1 MSLIEH
7 QLISKVL
14 DDNCFYQL
22 SKYGISSEDFI
33 VIPDVYTFVSSY
45 VSQYGNVP
53 DYLTVVDKFEGFEY
67 VETANNI
74 AYMAKTLK
82 SHTAKRKAY
91 QLMQN
96 EVSEQFDK
104 LTGTQFASWLA
115 EKATAIAEEANMA
128 GRLGTNLAQNGS
140 ERRKL
145 YMESKEQGTGKFI
158 ATPYPSLTEWLD
170 GGFELGDYVLLMAY
184 TNKGKSWIS
193 ADIAKEAWEQG
204 YGVLDY
210 RPEIS
215 KAQFMNRFDTLE
227 GKFNNVALKKGDLV
241 ETEEKRYLEYL
252 KSFNETNSTPYIL
265 KCMEDMPEG
274 LSLKTIEADLNQ
286 NPEID
291 VVIID
296 GFLLMDHGGNSREAL
311 AGTSRK
317 LRQMFARHG
326 VLGIVVHQTPTSAE
340 KDAKSV
346 TAEDSRLPKTPDLTD
361 YSETIA
367 VAQDAV
373 TVMTFNQ
380 LDGVGAIKLAKAKTP
395 NVGKTLELFCNFT
408 MGTIKEREILDDI

>member
-14 DDNCFYQL
+14 DDNCFYKL
-22 SKYGISSEDFI
+22 AKYGITVSDF
-33 VIPDVYTFVSSY
+33 VAIPEVYKFVDSY
-45 VSQYGNVP
+45 VTEYGNVP
-53 DYLTVVDKFEGFEY
+53 DYLTVVEKFDAFEY
-67 VETANNI
+67 TETANNL
-74 AYMAKTLK
+74 AYMAKSLK
-82 SHTAKRKAY
+82 SATAKRKAY
-91 QLMQN
+91 QLLQN
-96 EVSEQFDK
+96 DVSAQFDK
-104 LTGTQFASWLA
+104 MTGVQFATWLA
-115 EKATAIAEEANMA
+115 EKTAEIAEEANMA

-140 ERRKL
+140 ERLQL
-145 YMESKEQGTGKFI
+145 YQESKEQGTGKFI
-158 ATPYPSLTEWLD
+158 STPYPSLTDWLD

-204 YGVLDY
+204 NGVLDY

-215 KAQFMNRFDTLE
+215 REQFMNRFDTLE
-227 GKFNNVALKKGDLV
+227 GKFNNIGLKKGDL
-241 ETEEKRYLEYL
+241 TEREEQRYFDYL
-252 KSFNETNSTPYIL
+252 KQFNETNNTPYIL

-286 NPEID
+286 NPEIS

-317 LRQMFARHG
+317 LRQLFARHG

-340 KDAKSV
+340 KDAKAT
-346 TAEDSRLPKTPDLTD
+346 TAEDSRLPVTPDLTD

-373 TVMTFNQ
+373 TVLTFNQ
-380 LDGVGAIKLAKAKTP
+380 VDGVGALKLAKAKTP
-395 NVGKTLELFCNFT
+395 RVGEVLELFCNFT
-408 MGTIKEREILDDI
+408 FGTIREPEIIDGI

>member
-1 MSLIEH
+1 MSLMEH

-22 SKYGISSEDFI
+22 QKYGISEEDFV
-33 VIPDVYTFVSSY
+33 VIPAVYKFVSSY

-53 DYLTVVDKFEGFEY
+53 DYLTVVDKFEEFEY
-67 VETANNI
+67 TETANNI
-74 AYMAKTLK
+74 AYMAKSLK
-82 SHTAKRKAY
+82 SSTAKRKTY
-91 QLMQN
+91 QLLQN
-96 EVSEQFDK
+96 EVAAQFDK
-104 LTGTQFASWLA
+104 MTGVQFANWLA
-115 EKATAIAEEANMA
+115 EQTTAIAEDANMS
-128 GRLGTNLAQNGS
+128 GRLGTNLAQNGA
-140 ERRKL
+140 ERLTL
-145 YMESKEQGTGKFI
+145 YEESKEQGTGKFI

-215 KAQFMNRFDTLE
+215 RAQFMNRFDTLE
-227 GKFNNVALKKGDLV
+227 GKFNNIALKKGDLV
-241 ETEEKRYLEYL
+241 EPEEQRYIEYL
-252 KSFNETNSTPYIL
+252 KGFNETNATPYIL

-286 NPEID
+286 NPEIS

-311 AGTSRK
+311 AATSRK
-317 LRQMFARHG
+317 LRQLFARQG

-340 KDAKSV
+340 KDSQSN

-395 NVGKTLELFCNFT
+395 TVGNTLELFCNFT
-408 MGTIKEREILDDI
+408 MGTIREPEILDDI

>member
-14 DDNCFYQL
+14 DDNCFYKL
-22 SKYGISSEDFI
+22 AKYGITVSDF
-33 VIPDVYTFVSSY
+33 VAIPEVYKFVDSY
-45 VSQYGNVP
+45 VTEYGNVP
-53 DYLTVVDKFEGFEY
+53 DYLTVVEKFDAFEY
-67 VETANNI
+67 TETANNL
-74 AYMAKTLK
+74 AYMAKSLK
-82 SHTAKRKAY
+82 SATAKRKAY
-91 QLMQN
+91 QLLQN
-96 EVSEQFDK
+96 DVSAQFDK
-104 LTGTQFASWLA
+104 MTGVQFATWLA
-115 EKATAIAEEANMA
+115 EKTAEIAEEANMA

-140 ERRKL
+140 ERLQL
-145 YMESKEQGTGKFI
+145 YQESKEQGTGKFI
-158 ATPYPSLTEWLD
+158 STPYPSLTDWLD

-204 YGVLDY
+204 NGVLDY

-215 KAQFMNRFDTLE
+215 REQFMNRFDTLE
-227 GKFNNVALKKGDLV
+227 GKFNNIGLKKGDL
-241 ETEEKRYLEYL
+241 TEREEQRYFDYL
-252 KSFNETNSTPYIL
+252 KQFNETNNTPYIL

-274 LSLKTIEADLNQ
+274 LSLKTIESDLNQ
-286 NPEID
+286 NPEIS
-291 VVIID
+291 VVVID

-317 LRQMFARHG
+317 LRQLFARHG

-340 KDAKSV
+340 KDAKAT
-346 TAEDSRLPKTPDLTD
+346 TAEASRLPVTPDLTD

-373 TVMTFNQ
+373 TVLTFNQ
-380 LDGVGAIKLAKAKTP
+380 VDGVGALKLAKAKTP
-395 NVGKTLELFCNFT
+395 KVGEVLELFCNFT
-408 MGTIKEREILDDI
+408 FGTIREPEIIDGI

>member
-1 MSLIEH
+1 MSLVEH

-22 SKYGISSEDFI
+22 AKYGVTAQDFV
-33 VIPDVYTFVSSY
+33 VIPDVYKFIDSY

-53 DYLTVVDKFEGFEY
+53 DYLTVVDKFSNFEY
-67 VETANNI
+67 TETANNL
-74 AYMAKTLK
+74 AYMAKSLK
-82 SHTAKRKAY
+82 SATAKRKAY

-96 EVSEQFDK
+96 EVSAQFDK
-104 LTGTQFASWLA
+104 MTGTQFATWLA
-115 EKATAIAEEANMA
+115 EKANEIADEANMA
-128 GRLGTNLAQNGS
+128 GRLGTNLAQNGA
-140 ERRKL
+140 ERL
-145 YMESKEQGTGKFI
+145 QMYQESKQQGTGKFI

-193 ADIAKEAWEQG
+193 ADIARKAWEQG
-204 YGVLDY
+204 YGILDY

-215 KAQFMNRFDTLE
+215 RAQFMNRFDTLE
-227 GKFNNVALKKGDLV
+227 GKFNNLALKKGDLISS
-241 ETEEKRYLEYL
+241 EESRYVDYL
-252 KSFNETNSTPYIL
+252 KSFNETNNTPYIL
-265 KCMEDMPEG
+265 KCMEDMPDG
-274 LSLKTIEADLNQ
+274 LSIKTVEADLQQ
-286 NPEID
+286 NPEIS

-296 GFLLMDHGGNSREAL
+296 GFLLMNHGGNSREAF

-317 LRQMFARHG
+317 LRQLFARHG

-340 KDAKSV
+340 KDAKSA
-346 TAEDSRLPKTPDLTD
+346 TAEDSRLPQTPELTD

-373 TVMTFNQ
+373 TALTFNQ

-395 NVGKTLELFCNFT
+395 KVGEVLELFCNFT
-408 MGTIKEREILDDI
+408 MGTIEEREIIADI

>member
-1 MSLIEH
+1 MSLVEH

-14 DDNCFYQL
+14 DENCFYQL
-22 SKYGISSEDFI
+22 AKYGISSQDFV
-33 VIPDVYTFVSSY
+33 VIPDVYEFVEGY
-45 VSQYGNVP
+45 VGQYGNVP
-53 DYLTVVDKFEGFEY
+53 DYLTVVDKFANFEY
-67 VETANNI
+67 TETANNL
-74 AYMAKTLK
+74 AYMAKSLK
-82 SHTAKRKAY
+82 SATAKRKAY

-96 EVSEQFDK
+96 EVSTQFDK
-104 LTGTQFASWLA
+104 MTGTQFATWLA
-115 EKATAIAEEANMA
+115 EKATEIADEANMA
-128 GRLGTNLAQNGS
+128 GRLGTNLAQNGA
-140 ERRKL
+140 ERL
-145 YMESKEQGTGKFI
+145 QMYQESKQQGTGKFI
-158 ATPYPSLTEWLD
+158 QTPYPSLTEWLD

-193 ADIAKEAWEQG
+193 ADIAKKAWEQG

-215 KAQFMNRFDTLE
+215 REQFMNRFDTLE
-227 GKFNNVALKKGDLV
+227 GKFNNIALKKGGLV
-241 ETEEKRYLEYL
+241 ESEEQRYFKYL
-252 KSFNETNSTPYIL
+252 QNFNETQETPYIL

-274 LSLKTIEADLNQ
+274 LNLKTIEADLNQ
-286 NPEID
+286 NPEIS

-317 LRQMFARHG
+317 LRQLFARHG
-326 VLGIVVHQTPTSAE
+326 VLGLVVHQTPTSSE
-340 KDAKSV
+340 KDAKSA
-346 TAEDSRLPKTPDLTD
+346 TAEDSRLPQTPELTD

-373 TVMTFNQ
+373 TALTFNQ

-395 NVGKTLELFCNFT
+395 KVGEVLELFCNFT
-408 MGTIKEREILDDI
+408 MGTIEEREIIADI

>member
-1 MSLIEH
+1 MSLMEH

-22 SKYGISSEDFI
+22 SKYGITAADFT
-33 VIPDVYTFVSSY
+33 VIPDVYSFVEGY
-45 VSQYGNVP
+45 VAQYGNVP
-53 DYLTVVDKFEGFEY
+53 DYLTVVDKFSNFEY
-67 VETANNI
+67 TETANNL
-74 AYMAKTLK
+74 AYMAKSLK
-82 SHTAKRKAY
+82 SATAKRKAY

-96 EVSEQFDK
+96 EVSAQFDK
-104 LTGTQFASWLA
+104 LTGAQFATWLA
-115 EKATAIAEEANMA
+115 EKSAAIAEEANMA
-128 GRLGTNLAQNGS
+128 GRLGTNLAQNGA
-140 ERRKL
+140 ERLQL
-145 YMESKEQGTGKFI
+145 YEESKEQGTGKFI

-193 ADIAKEAWEQG
+193 GDIAKKAWEQG

-215 KAQFMNRFDTLE
+215 REQFMNRFDTLE
-227 GKFNNVALKKGDLV
+227 GKFNNIALKKGSLV
-241 ETEEKRYLEYL
+241 PAEEQRYFDYL
-252 KSFNETNSTPYIL
+252 QEFNETQTTPYIL
-265 KCMEDMPEG
+265 KCMEDMPAG
-274 LSLKTIEADLNQ
+274 LNLKTIEADLNQ
-286 NPEID
+286 NPEIS
-291 VVIID
+291 VVVID

-317 LRQMFARHG
+317 LRQLFARHG

-340 KDAKSV
+340 KDAKAT
-346 TAEDSRLPKTPDLTD
+346 TAEDSRLPVTPELTD

-373 TVMTFNQ
+373 TVLTFNQ

-395 NVGKTLELFCNFT
+395 KVGETLELFCNFT
-408 MGTIKEREILDDI
+408 MGTIEEREIIADI

>member
-1 MSLIEH
+1 MLIEH

-14 DDNCFYQL
+14 DDNCFYKL
-22 SKYGISSEDFI
+22 AKYGITASDF
-33 VIPDVYTFVSSY
+33 VAIPEVYTFVDSY
-45 VSQYGNVP
+45 VTEYGNVP
-53 DYLTVVDKFEGFEY
+53 DYLTVVEKFDAFEY
-67 VETANNI
+67 TETANNL
-74 AYMAKTLK
+74 AYMAKSLK
-82 SHTAKRKAY
+82 SATAKRKAY
-91 QLMQN
+91 QLLQN
-96 EVSEQFDK
+96 DVSAQFDK
-104 LTGTQFASWLA
+104 MTGVQFATWLA
-115 EKATAIAEEANMA
+115 EKTAEIAEEANMA

-140 ERRKL
+140 ERLQL
-145 YMESKEQGTGKFI
+145 YQESKEQGTGKFI
-158 ATPYPSLTEWLD
+158 STPYPSLTDWLD

-204 YGVLDY
+204 NGVLDY

-215 KAQFMNRFDTLE
+215 REQFMNRFDTLE
-227 GKFNNVALKKGDLV
+227 GKFNNIGLKKGDL
-241 ETEEKRYLEYL
+241 TEREEQRYFDYL
-252 KSFNETNSTPYIL
+252 KQFNETNNTPYIL

-286 NPEID
+286 NPEIS
-291 VVIID
+291 VVVID

-317 LRQMFARHG
+317 LRQLFARHG

-340 KDAKSV
+340 KDAKAT
-346 TAEDSRLPKTPDLTD
+346 TAEASRLPVTPDLTD

-373 TVMTFNQ
+373 TVLTFNQ
-380 LDGVGAIKLAKAKTP
+380 VDGVGALKLAKAKTP
-395 NVGKTLELFCNFT
+395 KVGEVLELFCNFT
-408 MGTIKEREILDDI
+408 FGTIREPEIIDGI